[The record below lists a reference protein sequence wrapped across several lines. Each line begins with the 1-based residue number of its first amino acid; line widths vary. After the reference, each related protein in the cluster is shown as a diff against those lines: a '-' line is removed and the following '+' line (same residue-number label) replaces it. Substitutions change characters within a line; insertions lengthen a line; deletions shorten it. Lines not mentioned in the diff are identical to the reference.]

1 MIQILKKFD
10 FEIYYFN
17 LNKNFEIVNKNIN
30 DQKYDLLVMTHPF
43 GFYINSKILD
53 SCLRK
58 DTKIILDASHS
69 QGMKVNKIN
78 HVKF

>member
-43 GFYINSKILD
+43 GL
-53 SCLRK
+53 
-58 DTKIILDASHS
+58 H
-69 QGMKVNKIN
+69 
-78 HVKF
+78 KF